1 MRHKRLRQGCPS
13 DVMIAAMKRVRN
25 MWLIIWIGVALISAT
40 ASILL
45 SLWRVERTTP
55 LTVHLQY
62 ISRALPLESL
72 DVLEDPQGRLTIEQ
86 VSQPENAANFRTRK
100 APNLSLGQTQSVW
113 WVRVMPPPGSEY
125 LTVFNP
131 TVQHATLYEPAPG
144 KPGQFLDSSA
154 GWGDPQSDRGES
166 FIYPA
171 FQLQAREPV
180 YLRLSSIYLQSYSIR
195 FYDAINFRLMA
206 IRTLVVMAL
215 FFGMLLTIMVLHAV
229 QSLES
234 RDIVQWLYTLR
245 ILSTTIHLLAL
256 YGVFHFLGNPLGNV
270 LVEHV
275 ATFSLLT
282 SLFGLL
288 FMSAY
293 FQETA
298 AEKLADWVALCA
310 IAATAGIAFVSLWGI
325 DYWVVFLGNS
335 LTMLGMSAVI
345 VLLAI
350 AIRHRPL
357 LNRHYQINLILATL
371 FVVLNL
377 LRLTGQMPNTEWM
390 MFLLMGMLMLEAFV
404 LSAGTAKKVRS
415 LRKRAE
421 SSELAFLRAQIQPH
435 FLYNTLS
442 VMASI
447 ALRDG
452 QKASNLLL
460 DFAAFLRH
468 SFNFHALEHEVPLV
482 KEIEAIQAYARIN
495 EARFQKSLAIQFEL
509 DDISGLKIPA
519 LLLQPLVENAIVHG
533 VRGREGDGLVI
544 VRIKRFSKFY
554 RVEVEDN
561 GVGMDERLI
570 RRLLSRQ
577 VEPGSGVGLANVM
590 ARLHSQYRR
599 QLMIESIPDHGSKLW
614 FELPIKD

>member
-1 MRHKRLRQGCPS
+1 
-13 DVMIAAMKRVRN
+13 MIAAMKRVQN
-25 MWLIIWIGVALISAT
+25 VWLIIWIGVALLSTA

-45 SLWRVERTTP
+45 SLWRAERTAP
-55 LTVHLQY
+55 LAVHFRY
-62 ISRALPLESL
+62 ISRALPFETLA
-72 DVLEDPQGRLTIEQ
+72 VLEDPEGQLTIEQ
-86 VSQPENAANFRTRK
+86 VSQPEIAAKFEVRK

-113 WVRVMPPPGSEY
+113 WIRVLPPPDSEY

-144 KPGQFLDSSA
+144 KPGQFLDHSE
-154 GWGDPQSDRGES
+154 GWGDPQSNRGEN

-171 FQLQAREPV
+171 FHLQAREPV

-206 IRTLVVMAL
+206 IRTVVAMAL
-215 FFGMLLTIMVLHAV
+215 FFGMLLSILVIHAV

-256 YGVFHFLGNPLGNV
+256 YGIFHFLGQPLGDV

-298 AEKLADWVALCA
+298 AEKPAQWVALFA
-310 IAATAGIAFVSLWGI
+310 IAATAGISLASLWGI
-325 DYWVVFLGNS
+325 NYWVVFLGNS

-345 VLLAI
+345 VLLVI

-357 LNRHYQINLILATL
+357 LNRYYQFNLILAIS
-371 FVVLNL
+371 FVVFNL
-377 LRLTGQMPNTEWM
+377 LRLTGQLPNTEWM
-390 MFLLMGMLMLEAFV
+390 MFLLMVMLMLEAFV

-442 VMASI
+442 VIASI
-447 ALRDG
+447 ALREG

-468 SFNFHALEHEVPLV
+468 SFNFHALEHEVPLT

-495 EARFQKSLAIQFEL
+495 EARFQKSLSIQFEL

-544 VRIKRFSKFY
+544 VRIKRFSKSY

-590 ARLHSQYRR
+590 ARLHSQYHQ
-599 QLMIESIPDHGSKLW
+599 QLMIESSPDTGSKLW
-614 FELPIKD
+614 FELPIIV